1 MAEVELV
8 KLEEAPQEGT
18 GKIIDVEHPITAYDF
33 HLALFQVREKFYAL
47 DNECG
52 RCSGKLGKGKL
63 NGMYVFCP
71 QDDTPWNV
79 KNGLCKFD
87 RTRSVP
93 SYKIWVEN
101 GTLFTN
107 I

>member
-1 MAEVELV
+1 MAEILLV
-8 KLEEAPQEGT
+8 MLKDAPEEGT
-18 GKIIDVEHPITAYDF
+18 GKTIDIEHPLTAYDF
-33 HLALFQVREKFYAL
+33 HLALFQVNSKFYAL

-52 RCSGKLGKGKL
+52 RCSGKLGRGKL
-63 NGMYVFCP
+63 SGMYVFCP
-71 QDDTPWNV
+71 QDDTPWNI

-93 SYKIWVEN
+93 SYKVRLEN
-101 GTLFTN
+101 GALYTN

>member
-1 MAEVELV
+1 MAEVQIS
-8 KLEEAPQEGT
+8 KLEDVPDEGT
-18 GKIIDVEHPITAYDF
+18 GKTIDIEHPITAFDF
-33 HLALFQVREKFYAL
+33 HLALFQVNAKFYAL

-52 RCSGKLGKGKL
+52 RCGGKLGRGKL
-63 NGMYVFCP
+63 NGMYVICP
-71 QDDTPWNV
+71 QDDTPWNI

-93 SYKIWVEN
+93 SYKIRVEKDA
-101 GTLFTN
+101 LFTN